1 MAEILRETTFETPA
15 VEAQAFDKD
24 WIYMLVAHAPT
35 TSSGTLRLE
44 LVPFDGQTLGPSSGM
59 VKFESDKLF
68 EVLAAVPEAALAFE
82 MITRAV
88 PALLAYQK
96 AQAELAAAAKV

>member
-1 MAEILRETTFETPA
+1 MAEIPRETTFETPA
-15 VEAQAFDKD
+15 VEAKTFDKD
-24 WIYMLVAHAPT
+24 WIYNLSAHAPT
-35 TSSGTLRLE
+35 TRSGSLRLE
-44 LVPFDGQTLGPSSGM
+44 LLPFDGVTLGPDSGK
-59 VKFESDKLF
+59 VTFSTDKLF

-96 AQAELAAAAKV
+96 SQEEAE